1 VSRPGRRRRALG
13 AGVVCLLVS
22 LAVPALSHRLAPS
35 LLELVEGEGGRVAV
49 TWKTPLQQ
57 PAGSDVRPELPAH
70 CAPVGQA
77 TAAKEGTGLVL
88 RSELDCGEEGIV
100 GQSVRVSG
108 LDAGGT
114 NALVRVVFADGR
126 HTQAVLHAGEASFT
140 LPAQPQPL
148 DVAAGYLK
156 LGFDHILGGL
166 DHLVFVLG
174 LIALVSATRP
184 LLYTVTAFTVGH
196 SVTLSLAALGFVR
209 FPSDLVEIVIAFTI
223 LVLALELARPVSRGV
238 PPSLM
243 RRFPWAIAF
252 GFGLLHGF
260 GFAGALSEVGLPD
273 GEIPLALLC
282 FNVGIEI
289 GQLAFVCIVWGLRAL
304 LGRAESALPAWAVR
318 VPAHAMGG
326 LAVYWCLDR
335 SAGLL
340 S

>member
-1 VSRPGRRRRALG
+1 MSPLARLVLPAL
-13 AGVVCLLVS
+13 ALLVLVAS
-22 LAVPALSHRLAPS
+22 AAHAHRLAPS
-35 LLELVEGEGGRVAV
+35 FLELVERPEGRVSV

-57 PAGSDVRPELPAH
+57 PAGSDVRPELPPH
-70 CAPVGQA
+70 CAPAGEPVA
-77 TAAKEGTGLVL
+77 RAEGTGLVVQ
-88 RSELDCGEEGIV
+88 SELDCGTEGLV
-100 GQSVRVSG
+100 GHTVRVAG
-108 LDAGGT
+108 LDAGGA
-114 NALVRVVFADGR
+114 NALVRVAFADGR
-126 HTQAVLHAGEASFT
+126 RVQAVLHAGEDRFT
-140 LPAQPQPL
+140 LPAQPDPYS
-148 DVAAGYLK
+148 VGWGYLR

-174 LIALVSATRP
+174 LIALVTGLRL

-209 FPSDLVEIVIAFTI
+209 FPSALVEIVIALTI
-223 LVLALELARPVSRGV
+223 LVLALELARPPRPEPGA
-238 PPSLM
+238 M

-260 GFAGALSEVGLPD
+260 GFAGALSEIGLPD

-289 GQLAFVCIVWGLRAL
+289 GQIAFVLVILALHAL
-304 LGRAESALPAWAVR
+304 LGRFASALPAWAAR

-335 SAGLL
+335 TAGLL

>member
-1 VSRPGRRRRALG
+1 LVALPALG
-13 AGVVCLLVS
+13 
-22 LAVPALSHRLAPS
+22 HRLAPS
-35 LLELVEGEGGRVAV
+35 LLELVEAPAGGGRVAV
-49 TWKTPLQQ
+49 TWKSPLQQ
-57 PAGSDVRPELPAH
+57 PAGSDVRPELPGH
-70 CAPVGQA
+70 CAPVGEPTA
-77 TAAKEGTGLVL
+77 TKEGTGLVL
-88 RSELDCGEEGIV
+88 RSEIDCGSEGLV
-100 GQSVRVSG
+100 GQTVRVAG
-108 LDAGGT
+108 LDAGGA

-126 HTQAVLHAGEASFT
+126 RAQAVLHAGEASFT
-140 LPAQPQPL
+140 LPAQAQPL
-148 DVAAGYLK
+148 EVAWGYLR

-174 LIALVSATRP
+174 LIALVTATRP
-184 LLYTVTAFTVGH
+184 LLYTVTAFTLGH

-223 LVLALELARPVSRGV
+223 LVVALELTRPVAGAAQ
-238 PPSLM
+238 PSLM

-260 GFAGALSEVGLPD
+260 GFAGALAEIGLPD

-289 GQLAFVCIVWGLRAL
+289 GQLAFVCFIWALRTAL
-304 LGRAESALPAWAVR
+304 HKVEAALPEWAGR
-318 VPAHAMGG
+318 IPAYGMGG

-335 SAGLL
+335 TAGLL